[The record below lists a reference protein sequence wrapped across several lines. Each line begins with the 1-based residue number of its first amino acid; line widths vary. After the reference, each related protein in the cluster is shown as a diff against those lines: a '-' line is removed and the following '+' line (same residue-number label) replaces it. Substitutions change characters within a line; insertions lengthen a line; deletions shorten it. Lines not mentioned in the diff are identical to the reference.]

1 MFILGIYHVSKT
13 IAYRQKKVI
22 LTFLKVLLSSLIMA
36 LAVFY
41 LKNYLNVFLVVL
53 IGGII
58 YFFALLSFKGVKR
71 EDFLSIYNS
80 FLKK

>member
-1 MFILGIYHVSKT
+1 
-13 IAYRQKKVI
+13 
-22 LTFLKVLLSSLIMA
+22 MA